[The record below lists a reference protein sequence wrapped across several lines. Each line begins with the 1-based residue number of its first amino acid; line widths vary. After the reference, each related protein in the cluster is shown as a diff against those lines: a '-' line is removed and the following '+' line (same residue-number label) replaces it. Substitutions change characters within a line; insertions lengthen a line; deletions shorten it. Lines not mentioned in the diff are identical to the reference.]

1 MGLNVPPE
9 ISLFPLLCAGCN
21 AVEKMTRNSNALR
34 RDGSVMPDSDVVDF
48 LRGSTDS
55 AIDFSGSAD
64 IHTPI
69 HLSPTFLCSV
79 SDLEDLKIF
88 SSDNC
93 LQD

>member
-1 MGLNVPPE
+1 MMADSGL
-9 ISLFPLLCAGCN
+9 
-21 AVEKMTRNSNALR
+21 
-34 RDGSVMPDSDVVDF
+34 VDF
-48 LRGSTDS
+48 LSGSTDS

-64 IHTPI
+64 IHTPS

-79 SDLEDLKIF
+79 SDFEDLKIF